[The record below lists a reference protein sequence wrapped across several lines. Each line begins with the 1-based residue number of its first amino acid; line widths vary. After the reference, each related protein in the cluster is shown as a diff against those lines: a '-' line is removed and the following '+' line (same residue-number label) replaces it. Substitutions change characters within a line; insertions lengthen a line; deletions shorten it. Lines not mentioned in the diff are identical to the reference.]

1 MSIDTRAGRHAGV
14 LVPLFSIPSTLSW
27 GIGEIADVA
36 PLAAWL
42 RSAGLDILQVLP
54 LNEVSVRD
62 RSPYSALSAMAIDP
76 VYISVHALV
85 DFVEPGGEAG
95 MDRDWRDRLAAAR
108 SGSTVDY
115 PLVRGLK
122 DEALVLAFE
131 RFRAKEWD
139 KGTPRAA
146 ALAAWI
152 ETERYWLDDY
162 ALFRALHA
170 QYREEPWT
178 TWPFTLRRRVQ
189 AGLQAARSGMAHALQ
204 FRQYLQWVASEQWRA
219 ARRGAAGVAIFGDLP
234 FMVDLDSADVW
245 ARQDQFSLDA
255 SVGAPPD
262 AFSPSGQ
269 NWGFPACRWD
279 TMKRDGYAWF
289 SDRAR
294 RGAALYDGFRLD
306 HLVGLYRTYTVPHGG
321 SPPFFSPGEPD
332 DQLALGEAL
341 VRIFA
346 GTPAHLVAED
356 LGTVP
361 DFVRASLQRLGVPGY
376 RVLRWER
383 AWHEEG
389 RPFGDP
395 SAYPAAS
402 VATTGTHD
410 TETLAVWWDQL
421 PGEERA
427 RVGRIGELR
436 RILGDDFDFAGADF
450 SPRLRDALLET
461 LFVSGSDLL
470 VLPIQDVFGWRDR
483 INLPGSFSADNW
495 TWRLMWP
502 TDRLASTPEARERAR
517 TLRQWA
523 ARRTGAEIRAL
534 GSDGL

>member
-1 MSIDTRAGRHAGV
+1 MAIDTRAGRHAGV

-27 GIGEIADVA
+27 GIGEIGDIA
-36 PLAAWL
+36 PMAAWL

-54 LNEVSVRD
+54 LTEVSVWD

-76 VYISVHALV
+76 IYISLHALR
-85 DFVEPGGEAG
+85 DFVEPGGDAAMG
-95 MDRDWRDRLAAAR
+95 RDWRDRLATAR
-108 SGSTVDY
+108 SASAIDY
-115 PLVRGLK
+115 RLVRALK
-122 DEALVLAFE
+122 DEALAFAFE
-131 RFRAKEWD
+131 RFRASEWD

-146 ALAAWI
+146 ALASWI

-170 QYREEPWT
+170 RYHEEPWT
-178 TWPFTLRRRVQ
+178 TWPFTLRRRVE
-189 AGLQAARSGMAHALQ
+189 AAMRAARSGMGHEVQ

-219 ARRGAAGVAIFGDLP
+219 ARRDANGVAIFGDLP

-269 NWGFPACRWD
+269 DWGFPACRWD
-279 TMKRDGYAWF
+279 AMERDGYAWF

-306 HLVGLYRTYTVPHGG
+306 HLVGLYRTYTVPRDG
-321 SPPFFSPGEPD
+321 SPPFFNPPEPVG
-332 DQLALGEAL
+332 QIELGETL

-346 GTPAHLVAED
+346 GTRAHLVAED

-383 AWHEEG
+383 EWHEEG
-389 RPFGDP
+389 RPFCDP

-410 TETLAVWWDQL
+410 TETLAAWWDQL
-421 PGEERA
+421 PGEERDK
-427 RVGRIGELR
+427 VGRIGELR
-436 RILGDDFDFAGADF
+436 RTLGDGFDLAGADF
-450 SPRLRDALLET
+450 SPRLRDGLLET

-470 VLPIQDVFGWRDR
+470 ILPIQDVFGWRDR
-483 INLPGSFSADNW
+483 INLPGSLSGNNW
-495 TWRLMWP
+495 TWRLRWP
-502 TDRLASTPEARERAR
+502 ADLLTSNPEARERAR
-517 TLRQWA
+517 TLKRWV
-523 ARRTGAEIRAL
+523 ARRVGGDTG
-534 GSDGL
+534 

>member
-1 MSIDTRAGRHAGV
+1 
-14 LVPLFSIPSTLSW
+14 
-27 GIGEIADVA
+27 
-36 PLAAWL
+36 
-42 RSAGLDILQVLP
+42 
-54 LNEVSVRD
+54 
-62 RSPYSALSAMAIDP
+62 
-76 VYISVHALV
+76 
-85 DFVEPGGEAG
+85 
-95 MDRDWRDRLAAAR
+95 
-108 SGSTVDY
+108 
-115 PLVRGLK
+115 
-122 DEALVLAFE
+122 
-131 RFRAKEWD
+131 
-139 KGTPRAA
+139 
-146 ALAAWI
+146 
-152 ETERYWLDDY
+152 
-162 ALFRALHA
+162 
-170 QYREEPWT
+170 
-178 TWPFTLRRRVQ
+178 
-189 AGLQAARSGMAHALQ
+189 
-204 FRQYLQWVASEQWRA
+204 
-219 ARRGAAGVAIFGDLP
+219 VAIFGDLP

-279 TMKRDGYAWF
+279 AMKRDGYAWF